1 MLFFTSQEDKS
12 FLKNHDL
19 SARARMAIKLRLG
32 EKEILEKAV
41 TSAAASREHYRKQ
54 MAEGAPLP
62 KYEESN
68 PGLLEG
74 GGADSRLP
82 LVLRSLEEEAGVQ
95 EALTLSEVVSRAK
108 AAENGLISG
117 QNSIPNGTRLE
128 KESLDPEERK
138 RATEDAKEPSEST
151 EGVGEQL

>member
-1 MLFFTSQEDKS
+1 M
-12 FLKNHDL
+12 KNHDL
-19 SARARMAIKLRLG
+19 SVRARMAVKLRLG

-41 TSAAASREHYRKQ
+41 KSAAANREYYRKQ

-74 GGADSRLP
+74 GGAHSRLP
-82 LVLRSLEEEAGVQ
+82 LVLRSLEEEAGAQ
-95 EALTLSEVVSRAK
+95 EALTLSEVVSQAK

-117 QNSIPNGTRLE
+117 QNSIPNGTRSE
-128 KESLDPEERK
+128 KGRVGPEERQ
-138 RATEDAKEPSEST
+138 RAPGDAQEASESS
-151 EGVGEQL
+151 EGGGQQL